1 MGYVNS
7 QNLVPE
13 FLKFALK
20 YKDETLD
27 ENLEVRIEDE
37 KIYLSFANV
46 DRNVFEAKYT
56 LSIEYL
62 IDHINVL
69 SIYEFTV
76 SFLGIRMKFR
86 STNQLFLPDSVF
98 FD

>member
-56 LSIEYL
+56 LVIEYL

-69 SIYEFTV
+69 SVYEFTV
-76 SFLGIRMKFR
+76 SFFR
-86 STNQLFLPDSVF
+86 LE
-98 FD
+98 